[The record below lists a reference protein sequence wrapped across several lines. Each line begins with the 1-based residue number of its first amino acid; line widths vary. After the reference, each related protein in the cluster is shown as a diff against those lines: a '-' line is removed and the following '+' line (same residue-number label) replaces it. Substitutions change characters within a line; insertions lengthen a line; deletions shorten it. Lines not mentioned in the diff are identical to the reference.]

1 MKQSFDPKQVE
12 SLLAQDSALQERLE
26 RSLTRLAVQPGAE
39 IDEAMLQQAMKEA
52 GISAPGQAGL
62 RAMDDDALES
72 VAGGRILFGED
83 GVNRNSWFVS
93 LLSMLLAQDEGRPA
107 SAAGQA
113 ALPREIPIDG
123 KSYRVVRVGIPG
135 SYKYMLE
142 ELA

>member
-1 MKQSFDPKQVE
+1 MKQSFDPKQLE
-12 SLLAQDSALQERLE
+12 SLLAQNSALQEKLE
-26 RSLTRLAVQPGAE
+26 RSLGRLAVQPGAE
-39 IDEAMLQQAMKEA
+39 IDEAMLQQAIAEA
-52 GISAPGQAGL
+52 GISAPAQKGL

-113 ALPREIPIDG
+113 TLPREIRIDG
-123 KSYRVVRVGIPG
+123 KTYRVVRVGIPG

>member
-12 SLLAQDSALQERLE
+12 SLLAQDPALQERLE
-26 RSLTRLAVQPGAE
+26 RSLARLAARPGAE
-39 IDEAMLQQAMKEA
+39 IDEAMLQQAMQEA
-52 GISAPGQAGL
+52 GIAAPQEGL

-107 SAAGQA
+107 SAGQA
-113 ALPREIPIDG
+113 TPSREIRIDG
-123 KSYRVVRVGIPG
+123 KTYRVVRVGIPG

>member
-12 SLLAQDSALQERLE
+12 SLLAQDTALQERLE
-26 RSLTRLAVQPGAE
+26 RSLARLAVRPGAE
-39 IDEAMLQQAMKEA
+39 IDEAMLQQAMTEA
-52 GISAPGQAGL
+52 GISAPQKGL

-107 SAAGQA
+107 SAAGQTP
-113 ALPREIPIDG
+113 LPREIRIDG
-123 KSYRVVRVGIPG
+123 KTYRVVRVGIPG

-142 ELA
+142 ELT

>member
-12 SLLAQDSALQERLE
+12 SLLAQDPALQERLE
-26 RSLTRLAVQPGAE
+26 RSLARLAARPGAE
-39 IDEAMLQQAMKEA
+39 IDEAMLQQAMTDA
-52 GISAPGQAGL
+52 GISAPQEGL

-107 SAAGQA
+107 SAGQTTP
-113 ALPREIPIDG
+113 PREIRIDG
-123 KSYRVVRVGIPG
+123 KTYRVVRVGIPG

>member
-12 SLLAQDSALQERLE
+12 SLLAQDPALQERLE
-26 RSLTRLAVQPGAE
+26 RSLARLAARPGAE
-39 IDEAMLQQAMKEA
+39 IDEAMLQQAMQEA
-52 GISAPGQAGL
+52 GIAAPQEGL

-107 SAAGQA
+107 SAAGQT
-113 ALPREIPIDG
+113 ALPREIRIDG